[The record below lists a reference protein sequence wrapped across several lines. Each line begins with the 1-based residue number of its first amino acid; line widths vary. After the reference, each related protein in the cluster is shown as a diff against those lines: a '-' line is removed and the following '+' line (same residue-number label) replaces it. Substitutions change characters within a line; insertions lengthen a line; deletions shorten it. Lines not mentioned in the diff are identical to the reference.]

1 MSGDSSNVFPSGLG
15 DTLSR
20 LLSGGILY
28 VHGATTMKRQF
39 TRRRVLGSS
48 VTLAAMPS
56 SLGAAPNASRDFLK
70 ELGVRP
76 IINGAGVYTFTT
88 ASLMRPEVVDA
99 IRSMSGKFVRLD
111 ELHDAVGKRIAQLL
125 GAPAAMVPSGAAA
138 GLTLGTAAVLTGED
152 PDRILRIPDLTGMKT
167 EVIVQKTHR
176 FPYDHMVRNCG
187 VRLIEVDTREDLERA
202 INPNTAMLLF
212 LNKARSTGKVGMEE
226 FIAIAK
232 RRNIP
237 AMNDCAADVPPIE
250 NLLGPIKMGFDLVV
264 VSGGKAIRGPQ
275 SAGILAGRA
284 DLIRAARKNTSPNSD
299 TIGRSCKVNK
309 EEMVGMMVA
318 LESFLKEDYGSI
330 YRGWERTAE
339 SMRTAAVKLPG
350 VDADV
355 FVPEIANQ
363 CPHVRIRW
371 SAAQYSVSPDTV
383 MQKLRDG
390 EPSIE
395 LVPAPSVAGTLEIAS
410 WMLQPGEADI
420 ISRRI
425 REILTGGV

>member
-1 MSGDSSNVFPSGLG
+1 MTVSVICFTSMK
-15 DTLSR
+15 R
-20 LLSGGILY
+20 LLSRRGLIGR
-28 VHGATTMKRQF
+28 GAA
-39 TRRRVLGSS
+39 
-48 VTLAAMPS
+48 LAALPS
-56 SLGAAPNASRDFLK
+56 AARGAAVPERNFLK

-99 IRSMSGKFVRLD
+99 IRSISPKFVRLD
-111 ELHDAVGKRIAQLL
+111 ELHDAVGQRIAKML
-125 GAPAAMVPSGAAA
+125 GTQAAMVPSGAAA
-138 GLTLGTAAVLTGED
+138 GLTLGTAAILTGED
-152 PDRILRIPDLTGMKT
+152 PDRIQRIPDLTGMKT
-167 EVIVQKTHR
+167 EVIVQKSHR

-187 VRLIEVDTREDLERA
+187 VRLIEVETREELEQA
-202 INPNTAMLLF
+202 INPKTAMLLF
-212 LNKARSTGKVGMEE
+212 LNKAGKTGKVGMEE
-226 FIAIAK
+226 FIAIGK

-237 AMNDCAADVPPIE
+237 TMNDCAADVPPIE
-250 NLLGPIKMGFDLVV
+250 NLLGPIRLGFDLVV

-318 LESFLKEDYGSI
+318 LESFMKEDYASL

-339 SMRTAAVKLPG
+339 SIRSAVTKLPG
-350 VDADV
+350 VEADI

-363 CPHVRIRW
+363 CPHVRVRW
-371 SAAQYSVSPDTV
+371 ESSRYAIAAPAL

-395 LVPAPSVAGTLEIAS
+395 LVPGPSVSGTIEIAS

-420 ISRRI
+420 IVRRF
-425 REILTGGV
+425 RETLTGGV